1 MDLFKNLIDDNIN
14 LQEVLKDQIKFKS
27 DLREIKKTKSKS
39 ENQVSVMIESTEFRD
54 SIPLEAQK
62 IFNKLVVER
71 SSQFWNLEKTINC
84 DNLI

>member
-71 SSQFWNLEKTINC
+71 SSQF
-84 DNLI
+84 